1 MLAPS
6 WSIFSPTKE
15 NRQETL
21 TSPITSPYPNMF
33 VKFIFPLSSPLITL
47 YQSVSSNPI
56 AVLSKSR
63 GNQTVSLFIL
73 VQVVEYRQVIEA
85 ELNAQ
90 CEEILSLLELNL
102 IPHADQDESM
112 VFLMKM

>member
-1 MLAPS
+1 
-6 WSIFSPTKE
+6 
-15 NRQETL
+15 
-21 TSPITSPYPNMF
+21 MF

-85 ELNAQ
+85 ELTTQ
-90 CEEILSLLELNL
+90 CEEILSLLDVNL
-102 IPHADQDESM
+102 IPHADQDDFK
-112 VFLMKM
+112 VFFMTM